1 MERIIITERDN
12 TSNVEALSSYDVVYV
27 PGFSLGVSG
36 TINKDHYRN
45 PTLCTTKYQFLSL
58 FGNVTPQFKSTQY
71 YPKATDKKRGFP
83 EYAIPNG
90 KVASVYTKIE
100 VVNFKDIK
108 DIADSGFYTVETANA
123 ESTWQPQS
131 GKTYFTPRKEVQG
144 YVVEK
149 ISSAP
154 YEGKAIFQG
163 VDPKA
168 SNWYELKGSEYEQTK
183 DTVIDLTKTY
193 YRLDSNVIPM
203 FNGPETATGK
213 GGDADPGYRYAL
225 MLLSLGIPVY
235 FEQMNESLDDI
246 TVESMYAG
254 LQHRFWTTGDP
265 VEQWSDY
272 SFDNIGDYSVKY
284 ITSGGYPTYEYGLLS
299 SDKKHTVSDLAQ
311 AMIDIAYKRQDAI
324 ALIDHTDNPDRP
336 ILALGTV
343 ESTSVIDRVRADFLN
358 LGTGKDSYATMFT
371 PHYECSHSAITG
383 GADGT
388 FSSSMPASLAFL
400 SALAQQLQNYN
411 PWLAV
416 AGVTRGK
423 VPYCERLHVN
433 YALTNNIADSYQALP
448 DSISTTAP
456 ISINPVTYV
465 RNAGYCIWGNR
476 TLRNNASGT
485 KATSFLNIRNLTS
498 DIKKT
503 LYETSQQLMFEQNT
517 DVLWVNFKSSVTPI
531 MDRMVSN
538 YILSDYKITKLSV
551 DPETGDRVPAYKVL
565 AEIKIMPIN
574 SVEVFSLAVEIENN
588 AVNVVERS

>member
-1 MERIIITERDN
+1 MERIIITEQDN

-36 TINKDHYRN
+36 TIKKDYYRN

-58 FGNVTPQFKSTQY
+58 FGNTTPQFKSTQY
-71 YPKATDKKRGFP
+71 YPKATTSKRGFP

-90 KVASVYTKIE
+90 NVTSVYTKVNILNFAE
-100 VVNFKDIK
+100 VKDVV
-108 DIADSGFYTVETANA
+108 DSGYYTVETANA
-123 ESTWQPQS
+123 GVDW
-131 GKTYFTPRKEVQG
+131 TPKPSVNYYTATKGAQG
-144 YVVEK
+144 YTVEK
-149 ISSAP
+149 LGEAP
-154 YEGKAIFQG
+154 YTGKAIFVG
-163 VDPKA
+163 ANPKTA
-168 SNWYELKGSEYEQTK
+168 NLYELKGSEYEQTK
-183 DTVIDLTKTY
+183 DTTLDLTKTY

-235 FEQMNESLDDI
+235 FEQMNESLEDI
-246 TVESMYAG
+246 TVESMYKG
-254 LQHRFWTTGDP
+254 LQHRFWATGDP
-265 VEQWSDY
+265 IEQWSDY

-299 SDKKHTVSDLAQ
+299 ADGKHTSSELAQ

-336 ILALGTV
+336 IISLGAV

-358 LGTGKDSYATMFT
+358 LGAGKDSYATMFT

-388 FSSSMPASLAFL
+388 FNSSMPASLAFL

-416 AGVTRGK
+416 AGVTRGR

-433 YALTNNIADSYQALP
+433 HTLTNNIADSFQALP

-465 RNAGYCIWGNR
+465 RNSGYCIWGNR

-531 MDRMVSN
+531 LDRMVSN

-551 DPETGDRVPAYKVL
+551 DPDTGDRVPAYKVL
-565 AEIKIMPIN
+565 ANIKIMPIN

-588 AVNVVERS
+588 SVNVAERS